1 MTSLAHDG
9 EERVVMRGVGGGE
22 WGEGEELR

>member
-9 EERVVMRGVGGGE
+9 EERVVMRGEGGGE